1 MAKRFTAEE
10 KGKSITGNPTAPQRI
25 RIRAPDFDPAELIK
39 DNLLTLVGRLTNPK
53 EQRMDSV
60 LPYLAKK
67 WDVNLSSGSDLG
79 RDCFQFR
86 INKEDDIQEI
96 LRNRPYQFG
105 RWMIIV
111 QRWEPIISPTFP
123 SQIPFWINIKG
134 IPLHYWHEKVVR
146 NIGLELGELESYA
159 VTRDSAR
166 VRVIMDGLKPL
177 AMEPTLDFDTGEE
190 SVITLEY
197 ERLGNHCTYCYRLSH
212 LQSQCP
218 EKPCEVAT
226 TQVESREMST
236 LRRDLQT
243 HDQTS
248 PRASRGLARPQN
260 QPFKQRVDR
269 HGRPFGERISMA
281 ASRPSG
287 PRNKIAPAAPPPRLH
302 NSKEDHH
309 LRDDQRDH
317 TQISPPYSR
326 RHLQQRG
333 TEQQIGDSPAP
344 QLSPRFQWKAKSP
357 PREQDATSHQLRNS
371 SSRPSL
377 GRNLERTDFSPPQN
391 VPSKEVGIRGGYN
404 PSANLQWREKTP
416 TVDQEA
422 TSQQRQIYPPRQNQ
436 EHIVTL
442 GEASLLSA
450 IPSKEQV
457 MEELR
462 EVTLQYLNVEDPT
475 ERAARQKRVL
485 QSEMDGTVEETA
497 ANIIHASTAAALA
510 TFTLPTPQE
519 LPSLP
524 QATSPNNGGTSQ
536 VRRRG
541 RTAKTTTARKVIRL
555 SPKTYSGMGSRKRN
569 LAQLQAAASPG
580 PSNKPAT
587 KPARKQRRATTAVR
601 PPVVLIPPIAKPQMD
616 FHLRNRD
623 LP

>member
-1 MAKRFTAEE
+1 MADKA
-10 KGKSITGNPTAPQRI
+10 SAP
-25 RIRAPDFDPAELIK
+25 P
-39 DNLLTLVGRLTNPK
+39 
-53 EQRMDSV
+53 
-60 LPYLAKK
+60 
-67 WDVNLSSGSDLG
+67 
-79 RDCFQFR
+79 
-86 INKEDDIQEI
+86 
-96 LRNRPYQFG
+96 
-105 RWMIIV
+105 
-111 QRWEPIISPTFP
+111 
-123 SQIPFWINIKG
+123 
-134 IPLHYWHEKVVR
+134 
-146 NIGLELGELESYA
+146 
-159 VTRDSAR
+159 
-166 VRVIMDGLKPL
+166 
-177 AMEPTLDFDTGEE
+177 AMEPTSLP
-190 SVITLEY
+190 
-197 ERLGNHCTYCYRLSH
+197 
-212 LQSQCP
+212 Q
-218 EKPCEVAT
+218 
-226 TQVESREMST
+226 
-236 LRRDLQT
+236 LR
-243 HDQTS
+243 
-248 PRASRGLARPQN
+248 
-260 QPFKQRVDR
+260 F
-269 HGRPFGERISMA
+269 
-281 ASRPSG
+281 
-287 PRNKIAPAAPPPRLH
+287 PRN
-302 NSKEDHH
+302 
-309 LRDDQRDH
+309 
-317 TQISPPYSR
+317 
-326 RHLQQRG
+326 RG

-587 KPARKQRRATTAVR
+587 KPARKQRRATTAVEEYDKR
-601 PPVVLIPPIAKPQMD
+601 NYEPQSL
-616 FHLRNRD
+616 HLSKYERRKYQRRRRD
-623 LP
+623 RDADKQRRAHVQMESELGSLLGEPRTPSISDLGFEREASFASFRRD